1 MNVLA
6 AALDIGATIGALWL
20 VRPATS
26 RTGLGI
32 WHPAVA
38 WLALEIVFFGT
49 GAAILSVAENRPDP
63 AWYVAAAILLFG
75 LAVAGSE
82 RIARARSVPIAS
94 EPAPGRNPDRDQV
107 GGHRWRP
114 AAVAVLVVIGLA
126 ALVPTLLAVG
136 IPFLAGNITGARAEV
151 GGLDLQL
158 LRVAVPAAVVV
169 AVVRAA
175 RAADRRSWTIAAI
188 AIVLAAVGELALAS
202 RYLAAELAAAIVLG
216 LGLARHPVPGRIL
229 ALIGIVAAVL
239 FIGVGILRAYDQA
252 AGREGAFA
260 IERTV
265 NRILLI
271 EPRTLDALQQAIPA
285 DQPFFGGLT
294 WVRRIA
300 PWLGR
305 EDVPN
310 LGYWIYPRLFPAQ
323 TTPGYAAPGLLGEA
337 WANLGWFG
345 LAIFV
350 ALGVLVERL
359 GALVAIR
366 RRSTID
372 VAAAAVLILFVAR
385 THAVGLDG
393 LAVLLALLI
402 VWRIAAGPLDDLGRD
417 VGLVLRWQ
425 S

>member
-1 MNVLA
+1 VNVLA
-6 AALDIGATIGALWL
+6 AAVDVGSMIAAAWL
-20 VRPATS
+20 VRPAAS

-38 WLALEIVFFGT
+38 WLTLEFVFFGV
-49 GAAILSVAENRPDP
+49 GAAILSVAENRSDP
-63 AWYVAAAILLFG
+63 ALYVAAAILVFG

-82 RIARARSVPIAS
+82 RVARARQ
-94 EPAPGRNPDRDQV
+94 APGATQPTTGPGSDRDRAGV
-107 GGHRWRP
+107 DPWRP
-114 AAVAVLVVIGLA
+114 AAVVGLVVIGLV

-136 IPFLAGNITGARAEV
+136 IPFLAGDITGARTEV

-175 RAADRRSWTIAAI
+175 RAADRRSWTIAGV
-188 AIVLAAVGELALAS
+188 AIVLAVAGELALAS

-216 LGLARHPVPGRIL
+216 LGLARHPVPGRTL
-229 ALIGIVAAVL
+229 ALVGVVAAAL
-239 FIGVGILRAYDQA
+239 FVGVGILRAYDQA

-271 EPRTLDALQQAIPA
+271 EPRTLDALQLAIPA

-305 EDVPN
+305 SDVPN
-310 LGYWIYPRLFPAQ
+310 LGYWIYPRLFPDQA
-323 TTPGYAAPGLLGEA
+323 TPGYAAPGLLGEA

-345 LAIFV
+345 VAIF
-350 ALGVLVERL
+350 AGLGLLVERL
-359 GALVAIR
+359 GAVVAMR
-366 RRSTID
+366 RRATID

-393 LAVLLALLI
+393 LIVLVTLLAA
-402 VWRIAAGPLDDLGRD
+402 WRIVAGPLDGLGRD
-417 VGLVLRWQ
+417 VGLALRWRT
-425 S
+425 